1 MNVPGPPT
9 LVCLACTREHVWSL
23 AGHCPHCGGLLDVQ
37 YDLAHASIGPEGPP
51 MHRFR
56 DLLPLRERDSIF
68 DSGEGQTRCLH
79 ARELGRVLGLDALWV
94 KVEADNPT
102 RTVKDRQGG
111 VVIAALR
118 ELGVREFVSAS
129 TGNAATSMARIMAR
143 FPDMTMHAFVG
154 DEFLDRLAYTDQPN
168 VRVYWTPNESFVG
181 ACEAAAW
188 FARQSNLI
196 RDDGFFFFGRREGLK
211 TVYLEAA
218 LQVRG
223 EVEYYIQGVSSA
235 IGVYAAA
242 RAARELRALGL
253 TRSLPRLV
261 CAQESSCAP
270 MARAFARG
278 ADAIAP
284 GDIVA
289 RPRGVAKATHRGDPT
304 RTYPFMRQV
313 VIESGGTM
321 VAIDAEAIERGRALA
336 WETEGLDVCS
346 ASALSIAAAGELA
359 RSGQIARAAVVLLN
373 LTGGDRAPSHRPADV
388 VLERDG
394 AAWKMVTGVSA

>member
-1 MNVPGPPT
+1 MSSAPPR
-9 LVCLACTREHVWSL
+9 LVCLACSREHPWSL
-23 AGHCPHCGGLLDVQ
+23 TGLCPHCGGLLEVE
-37 YDLAHASIGPEGPP
+37 YDLAHAVIGPDGPP

-56 DLLPLRERDSIF
+56 DLLPLRSRDSVF
-68 DSGEGQTRCLH
+68 DSGEGQTRCVH
-79 ARELGRVLGLDALWV
+79 ARALGRALGLDALWV

-102 RTVKDRQGG
+102 RTVKDRQAG

-129 TGNAATSMARIMAR
+129 TGNAATSMARVMAR

-154 DEFLDRLAYTDQPN
+154 DEFLDRLTHADQPN
-168 VRVYWTPNESFVG
+168 VRVYWTPNDSFVG
-181 ACEAAAW
+181 ACDAAAW
-188 FARQSNLI
+188 FATASHLV

-223 EVEYYIQGVSSA
+223 DVEYYIQGVSSA

-253 TRSLPRLV
+253 SRSLPRLV
-261 CAQESSCAP
+261 CAQEASCAP

-278 ADAIAP
+278 AESIAAA
-284 GDIVA
+284 DIID
-289 RPRGVAKATHRGDPT
+289 RPRGVAKATHRGNPT
-304 RTYPFMRQV
+304 RTYPIMRQT

-321 VAIDAEAIERGRALA
+321 VVVDEEAIERSRALA
-336 WETEGLDVCS
+336 LQTEGLDICA
-346 ASALSIAAAGELA
+346 ASALAIAAAGDLA
-359 RSGQIARAAVVLLN
+359 QSGRVARDAVVLLN
-373 LTGGDRAPSHRPADV
+373 LTGGDRPPSRRPADV

-394 AAWKMVTGVSA
+394 AGWKVTSEVGA